1 MRELWC
7 RSKATFPPTGNA
19 VVFSLNENGI
29 EWLEETAKTADEVLG
44 NIFAAVGRPDEQMQ
58 AAGVSESMP

>member
-1 MRELWC
+1 M
-7 RSKATFPPTGNA
+7 
-19 VVFSLNENGI
+19 FSLNENGI